1 MQSTTMII
9 VVFLGSTLPVHCST
23 TGDTLPV
30 CSGKIQLQNS
40 FWFHRVMLALRKLG
54 KHGGCALPYRF
65 FIDLRLSVMLHTNRT
80 ITTVNQ
86 KRRIIN
92 SMLY

>member
-30 CSGKIQLQNS
+30 CSGKIQLQNN
-40 FWFHRVMLALRKLG
+40 FWFHRAMLALRKLG
-54 KHGGCALPYRF
+54 KHGRCALPYRF
-65 FIDLRLSVMLHTNRT
+65 FIDMLSVMLHTNRT
-80 ITTVNQ
+80 ITTAKQ